1 MPDTASMEWYYYI
14 IVVAV
19 GIVAGIINTLAA
31 GGSLLTLP
39 VLMALGLPPNMANGT
54 NRIAIFLQ
62 NVVGVGSFHKQKVMD
77 FPSGFKVGIPAAI
90 GAIAGAFI
98 AVNLNDEVMKLAIA
112 GVMILVFF
120 LILLKPNRWI
130 NSHEEHP
137 PIPYWMQAVVFFFVG
152 IYGGF
157 IQAGVGFFLLT
168 SLVLGSGFE
177 LLKANALKLFVILL
191 YTPLALVIF
200 FVHGDVN
207 LTLGLV
213 LAMGNMTGAWIG
225 TRIAV
230 KQGAKFIRYFVLVAI
245 LIAAT
250 KLVLDAFKVL

>member
-1 MPDTASMEWYYYI
+1 MEWYTYI

-19 GIVAGIINTLAA
+19 GLVAGIINTLAA

-54 NRIAIFLQ
+54 NRIAILLQ
-62 NVVGVGSFHKQKVMD
+62 NVVGVSRFHKEKVMD
-77 FPSGFKVGIPAAI
+77 FPSGLRVGIPAAA

-130 NSHEEHP
+130 NSHESHP
-137 PIPYWMQAVVFFFVG
+137 PIPYWLQVIVFFFVG

-177 LLKANALKLFVILL
+177 LVKANALKLLIILL
-191 YTPLALVIF
+191 YTPLALLIF
-200 FVHGDVN
+200 FMNGDVN
-207 LTLGLV
+207 LWLGLV
-213 LAMGNMTGAWIG
+213 LAVGNMTGAWIG
-225 TRIAV
+225 TKIAV
-230 KQGAKFIRYFVLVAI
+230 KWGAVLIRYFVLVAI
-245 LIAAT
+245 LIAST
-250 KLVLDAFKVL
+250 KLILDAFKVL

>member
-1 MPDTASMEWYYYI
+1 MEWYTYL

-62 NVVGVGSFHKQKVMD
+62 NVVGVSRFHKEKVMD
-77 FPSGFKVGIPAAI
+77 FPSGFRVGIPAAA

-137 PIPYWMQAVVFFFVG
+137 PIPYWLQVIVFFLVG
-152 IYGGF
+152 VYGGF

-177 LLKANALKLFVILL
+177 LVKANALKLLIILL
-191 YTPLALVIF
+191 YTPLAIVIF
-200 FVHGDVN
+200 FIHGDVD

-213 LAMGNMTGAWIG
+213 LAVGNMTGAWIG
-225 TRIAV
+225 TKIAV
-230 KQGAKFIRYFVLVAI
+230 KWGAVLIRYFVLVAI
-245 LIAAT
+245 LIAST
-250 KLVLDAFKVL
+250 KLILDALKVL

>member
-1 MPDTASMEWYYYI
+1 MEWYSYI

-19 GIVAGIINTLAA
+19 GVVAGIINTLAA
-31 GGSLLTLP
+31 GGSMITLP

-62 NVVGVGSFHKQKVMD
+62 NVVGVGSFHREKIMD
-77 FPSGFKVGIPAAI
+77 FPSGFRVGIPAAL

-98 AVNLNDEVMKLAIA
+98 AVNLNDEAMKLAIA

-137 PIPYWMQAVVFFFVG
+137 PIPYWIQVVVFFFVG

-168 SLVLGSGFE
+168 SLVLGSGYE
-177 LLKANALKLFVILL
+177 LVKANSLKLFVILL
-191 YTPLALVIF
+191 YTPLALLIF
-200 FVHGDVN
+200 FLHKDVH
-207 LTLGLV
+207 LWMGLL
-213 LAMGNMTGAWIG
+213 LAVGNMSGAWIG
-225 TRIAV
+225 TKIAV
-230 KQGAKFIRYFVLVAI
+230 KWGAVLIRYFVLVAI
-245 LIAAT
+245 LVAAT
-250 KLVLDAFKVL
+250 KLILDALKVL

>member
-1 MPDTASMEWYYYI
+1 MGEWYTYI

-62 NVVGVGSFHKQKVMD
+62 NVVGVSSFHREKIMD
-77 FPSGFKVGIPAAI
+77 FPSGFRVGIPAAV

-112 GVMILVFF
+112 GVMIVVFF

-130 NSHEEHP
+130 KSHETHP
-137 PIPYWMQAVVFFFVG
+137 PIPYWLQVIVFFFVG

-177 LLKANALKLFVILL
+177 LVKANSLKLFVILL
-191 YTPLALVIF
+191 YTPVALLIF
-200 FVHGDVN
+200 FLHGDVN
-207 LTLGLV
+207 LWMGLV
-213 LAMGNMTGAWIG
+213 LAVGNMTGAWIG
-225 TRIAV
+225 TKIAV
-230 KQGAKFIRYFVLVAI
+230 KWGAVFIRWFVMVAI
-245 LIAAT
+245 LVAAS
-250 KLVLDAFKVL
+250 KLVWDAVKVL

>member
-1 MPDTASMEWYYYI
+1 MEWYTY
-14 IVVAV
+14 IVVVIV

-39 VLMALGLPPNMANGT
+39 VLMAFGLPPNMANGT

-62 NVVGVGSFHKQKVMD
+62 NVVGVGSFHREKIMD
-77 FPSGFKVGIPAAI
+77 FPSGFRVGIPAAA
-90 GAIAGAFI
+90 GAVAGAFI
-98 AVNLNDEVMKLAIA
+98 AVNLNDEAMKLAIA
-112 GVMILVFF
+112 GVMILVFI
-120 LILLKPNRWI
+120 LMLLKPNRWI

-137 PIPYWMQAVVFFFVG
+137 PIPYWVQVIVFFFVG

-177 LLKANALKLFVILL
+177 LVKANSLKLFVILL
-191 YTPLALVIF
+191 YTPVALLIF
-200 FVHGDVN
+200 FLNGDVHIWM
-207 LTLGLV
+207 GLV
-213 LAMGNMTGAWIG
+213 LAAGNMIGALLG

-230 KQGAKFIRYFVLVAI
+230 KWGAVFIRYFVLGAI

-250 KLVLDAFKVL
+250 KLIWDAIRVL

>member
-1 MPDTASMEWYYYI
+1 MEWYFYL

-62 NVVGVGSFHKQKVMD
+62 NVVGVSRFHKEKVMD
-77 FPSGFKVGIPAAI
+77 FPSGFRVGIPAAA

-130 NSHEEHP
+130 NSHEAHP
-137 PIPYWMQAVVFFFVG
+137 PIPYWLQVIVFFLVG

-177 LLKANALKLFVILL
+177 LVKANALKLLIILL
-191 YTPLALVIF
+191 YTPLAIVIF
-200 FVHGDVN
+200 FIHGDVD

-213 LAMGNMTGAWIG
+213 LAVGNMTGAWIG
-225 TRIAV
+225 TKIAV
-230 KQGAKFIRYFVLVAI
+230 KWGAVLIRYFVLVAI
-245 LIAAT
+245 LVAST
-250 KLVLDAFKVL
+250 KLILDAFKVL

>member
-1 MPDTASMEWYYYI
+1 MEWTTI
-14 IVVAV
+14 LIVVATGV
-19 GIVAGIINTLAA
+19 VAGIINTLAA

-62 NVVGVGSFHKQKVMD
+62 NVIGVGGFHRERVMD
-77 FPSGFKVGIPAAI
+77 FPSGFRVGIPAAA
-90 GAIAGAFI
+90 GAVVGAFI
-98 AVNLNDEVMKLAIA
+98 AVNLNDQVMKLAIA

-120 LILLKPNRWI
+120 LILLKPNRWVR
-130 NSHEEHP
+130 SHESHP
-137 PIPYWMQAVVFFFVG
+137 PVPYWIQAVIFFGVG

-177 LLKANALKLFVILL
+177 LVKANALKVFVILL
-191 YTPLALVIF
+191 YTPVALLIF
-200 FVHGDVN
+200 FLHRDVH
-207 LTLGLV
+207 LWMGLV
-213 LAMGNMTGAWIG
+213 LAVGNMTGAWIG

-230 KQGAKFIRYFVLVAI
+230 KWGAVLIRYFVMVAI
-245 LIAAT
+245 VVAASKLIY
-250 KLVLDAFKVL
+250 DAIRAL

>member
-1 MPDTASMEWYYYI
+1 MPDRASMEWYTYI
-14 IVVAV
+14 IVIGI

-62 NVVGVGSFHKQKVMD
+62 NVVGVTRFHQEKVMD
-77 FPSGFKVGIPAAI
+77 FPSGFKVGIPALL

-120 LILLKPNRWI
+120 LMLLKPNRWI

-137 PIPYWMQAVVFFFVG
+137 PIPYWLQFIVFFFVG

-168 SLVLGSGFE
+168 SLVLGSGFD
-177 LLKANALKLFVILL
+177 LLKANALKIFVILL

-200 FVHGDVN
+200 FLHGDVD
-207 LTLGLV
+207 LWMGLV
-213 LAMGNMTGAWIG
+213 LALGNMTGAWIG
-225 TRIAV
+225 TKIAV
-230 KQGAKFIRYFVLVAI
+230 KGGAKFIRYFVLAAI
-245 LIAAT
+245 LVAAT
-250 KLVLDAFKVL
+250 KLILDAMKAL

>member
-1 MPDTASMEWYYYI
+1 MEWYLYLVI
-14 IVVAV
+14 VAV

-62 NVVGVGSFHKQKVMD
+62 NVVGVRLFHREKVMD
-77 FPSGFKVGIPAAI
+77 FPSGFKVGIPAVA

-120 LILLKPNRWI
+120 LVLLKPDRWI
-130 NSHEEHP
+130 NSHETHP
-137 PIPYWMQAVVFFFVG
+137 PIPYWVQVIVFFFVG
-152 IYGGF
+152 VYGGF

-177 LLKANALKLFVILL
+177 LVKANALKLLIILL
-191 YTPLALVIF
+191 YTPLALLIF
-200 FVHGDVN
+200 FMNGDVN
-207 LTLGLV
+207 LWIGLV
-213 LAMGNMTGAWIG
+213 LAVGNMTGAWIG
-225 TRIAV
+225 TKIAV
-230 KQGAKFIRYFVLVAI
+230 KWGAVLIRYFVLVAI
-245 LIAAT
+245 LIAST
-250 KLVLDAFKVL
+250 KLILDAFKVL

>member
-1 MPDTASMEWYYYI
+1 MEWYLYL
-14 IVVAV
+14 IVIAV

-62 NVVGVGSFHKQKVMD
+62 NVVGVRQFHREKVMD
-77 FPSGFKVGIPAAI
+77 FPSGFKVGIPAAA

-130 NSHEEHP
+130 NSHETHP
-137 PIPYWMQAVVFFFVG
+137 PIPYWVQVIVFFFVG
-152 IYGGF
+152 VYGGF

-177 LLKANALKLFVILL
+177 LVKANALKLLIILL
-191 YTPLALVIF
+191 YTPLALLIF
-200 FVHGDVN
+200 FMNGDVN
-207 LTLGLV
+207 LWIGLV
-213 LAMGNMTGAWIG
+213 LAVGNMTGAWIG
-225 TRIAV
+225 TKIAV
-230 KQGAKFIRYFVLVAI
+230 KWGAVLIRYFVLVAI
-245 LIAAT
+245 LVAST
-250 KLVLDAFKVL
+250 KLILDAFKVL

>member
-1 MPDTASMEWYYYI
+1 MEWYTYI
-14 IVVAV
+14 IVVVV
-19 GIVAGIINTLAA
+19 GLAAGIINTLAA

-62 NVVGVGSFHKQKVMD
+62 NVVGVGAFHREKVMD
-77 FPSGFKVGIPAAI
+77 FPSGFKVGIPAAL
-90 GAIAGAFI
+90 GAIAGAFL

-137 PIPYWMQAVVFFFVG
+137 PIPYWVQVIVFFFVG

-177 LLKANALKLFVILL
+177 LVKANALKLLIILL
-191 YTPLALVIF
+191 YTPLALLIF
-200 FVHGDVN
+200 FIHGDVN
-207 LTLGLV
+207 LWIGLV
-213 LAMGNMTGAWIG
+213 LAVGNMSGAWIG
-225 TRIAV
+225 TKIAV
-230 KQGAKFIRYFVLVAI
+230 KWGAVFIRYFVLVAI
-245 LIAAT
+245 VIAAT
-250 KLVLDAFKVL
+250 KLILDAFKVL

>member
-1 MPDTASMEWYYYI
+1 MPDPVCMEWYHYI
-14 IVVAV
+14 LVVAV

-62 NVVGVGSFHKQKVMD
+62 NVVGVGRFHKEKVMD
-77 FPSGFKVGIPAAI
+77 FPSGFKVGLPAAL

-98 AVNLNDEVMKLAIA
+98 AVNLNDEAMKLAIA

-120 LILLKPNRWI
+120 LMLLKPNRWI

-137 PIPYWMQAVVFFFVG
+137 PIPYWLQVIIFFFVG
-152 IYGGF
+152 VYGGF

-168 SLVLGSGFE
+168 SLVLASGYE

-191 YTPLALVIF
+191 YTPLAIVIF
-200 FVHGDVN
+200 FIHGDVN
-207 LTLGLV
+207 LWMGLV
-213 LAMGNMTGAWIG
+213 LAVGNMTGAWIG
-225 TRIAV
+225 TRMAV
-230 KQGAKFIRYFVLVAI
+230 KRGAKFIRYFVLVAI
-245 LIAAT
+245 IVAAT
-250 KLVLDAFKVL
+250 KLILDAFKVL

>member
-1 MPDTASMEWYYYI
+1 MEWYVYI
-14 IVVAV
+14 LVVAV
-19 GIVAGIINTLAA
+19 GIVAGILNTLAA

-62 NVVGVGSFHKQKVMD
+62 NVVGVGGFHREKVMD
-77 FPSGFKVGIPAAI
+77 FPSGFRVGVPAAA

-98 AVNLNDEVMKLAIA
+98 AVNLNDEAMKLAIA

-120 LILLKPNRWI
+120 LILFNPNRWI
-130 NSHEEHP
+130 HSHEEHP
-137 PIPYWMQAVVFFFVG
+137 PVPYWLQAIVFFFVG

-157 IQAGVGFFLLT
+157 IQAGVGFFLIS
-168 SLVLGSGFE
+168 SLVLASGYE

-191 YTPLALVIF
+191 YTPMAIVIF
-200 FVHGDVN
+200 FIHGDVN
-207 LTLGLV
+207 LVLGLV
-213 LAMGNMTGAWIG
+213 LAVGNMAGAWIG

-230 KQGAKFIRYFVLVAI
+230 RRGAKFLRYFLLVAI

-250 KLVLDAFKVL
+250 KLILDAVKVL

>member
-1 MPDTASMEWYYYI
+1 MEWYTYI
-14 IVVAV
+14 LVIAV

-62 NVVGVGSFHKQKVMD
+62 NIVGVSSFHREKIMD
-77 FPSGFKVGIPAAI
+77 FPSGFRVGIPAAL

-98 AVNLNDEVMKLAIA
+98 AVNLNDAAMKLAIA

-120 LILLKPNRWI
+120 VILLRPNRWI
-130 NSHEEHP
+130 NSHEAQP
-137 PIPYWMQAVVFFFVG
+137 PIPYWVQVVVFFFIG

-168 SLVLGSGFE
+168 GLVLGGGFE
-177 LLKANALKLFVILL
+177 LVKANALKIFVILL

-200 FVHGDVN
+200 FLHKDVH
-207 LTLGLV
+207 LWMGLL
-213 LAMGNMTGAWIG
+213 LAAGNMGGAWIG

-230 KQGAKFIRYFVLVAI
+230 KWGAVFIRWFVLAAI

-250 KLVLDAFKVL
+250 KLIVDSVRAL

>member
-1 MPDTASMEWYYYI
+1 MEWYHYI
-14 IVVAV
+14 LVVAV

-62 NVVGVGSFHKQKVMD
+62 NVVGVGRFHKQKVMD
-77 FPSGFKVGIPAAI
+77 FPSGFKVGLPAAL

-98 AVNLNDEVMKLAIA
+98 AVNLNDEAMKLAIA

-120 LILLKPNRWI
+120 LMLLKPNRWI

-137 PIPYWMQAVVFFFVG
+137 PIPYWLQVVVFFFVG
-152 IYGGF
+152 VYGGF

-168 SLVLGSGFE
+168 SLVLASGYE

-191 YTPLALVIF
+191 YTPLAIVIF
-200 FVHGDVN
+200 FIHGDVN
-207 LTLGLV
+207 LWMGLV
-213 LAMGNMTGAWIG
+213 LAVGNMTGAWIG
-225 TRIAV
+225 TRMAV
-230 KQGAKFIRYFVLVAI
+230 KRGAKFIRYFVLVAI

-250 KLVLDAFKVL
+250 KLILDALKVL

>member
-1 MPDTASMEWYYYI
+1 MEWYTYI
-14 IVVAV
+14 LVIAV
-19 GIVAGIINTLAA
+19 GIVAGIINTMAA
-31 GGSLLTLP
+31 GGSMLTLP

-62 NVVGVGSFHKQKVMD
+62 NIVGVSRFHKEKVMD

-112 GVMILVFF
+112 GVMVVVFF

-130 NSHEEHP
+130 NSHESHP
-137 PIPYWMQAVVFFFVG
+137 PIPYWLQVIIYFFVG

-168 SLVLGSGFE
+168 SLVLASGYE
-177 LLKANALKLFVILL
+177 LVKSNALKLFVILL
-191 YTPLALVIF
+191 YTPIALVIF
-200 FVHGDVN
+200 FWHGDVN
-207 LTLGLV
+207 LWIGLV
-213 LAMGNMTGAWIG
+213 LAVGNMTGAWIG
-225 TRIAV
+225 TKIAMRG
-230 KQGAKFIRYFVLVAI
+230 GAKFIRWFVLVAI
-245 LIAAT
+245 MVAAT
-250 KLVLDAFKVL
+250 KLILDAIKVL

>member
-1 MPDTASMEWYYYI
+1 MEWYNYI
-14 IVVAV
+14 LVVAV

-62 NVVGVGSFHKQKVMD
+62 NVVGVSAFHREKVMD
-77 FPSGFKVGIPAAI
+77 FPSGFRVAIPAAL

-98 AVNLNDEVMKLAIA
+98 AVNLRDEVMELAIA

-130 NSHEEHP
+130 HSHETHP
-137 PIPYWMQAVVFFFVG
+137 PIPYWVQVIVFFLVG

-177 LLKANALKLFVILL
+177 LVKANALKLFVILL
-191 YTPLALVIF
+191 YTPIALLIF
-200 FVHGDVN
+200 FLHGDVH
-207 LTLGLV
+207 LWMGLL
-213 LAMGNMTGAWIG
+213 LAAGNMTGAWLG
-225 TRIAV
+225 TKIAV
-230 KQGAKFIRYFVLVAI
+230 KWGAVLIRYIVLVAI
-245 LIAAT
+245 LIASS
-250 KLVLDAFKVL
+250 KLILDAVKAL

>member
-1 MPDTASMEWYYYI
+1 MEWYTYI

-19 GIVAGIINTLAA
+19 GIVAGIINTMAA

-62 NVVGVGSFHKQKVMD
+62 NVVGVNRFHKEKVMD
-77 FPSGFKVGIPAAI
+77 FPSGFKVGIPALL

-112 GVMILVFF
+112 GVMILVFI
-120 LILLKPNRWI
+120 LMLLKPNRWI
-130 NSHEEHP
+130 NSHEAHP
-137 PIPYWMQAVVFFFVG
+137 PIPYWVQVIVFFFVG

-168 SLVLGSGFE
+168 SLGLGSGFE
-177 LLKANALKLFVILL
+177 LLKANALKIFVILL

-200 FVHGDVN
+200 FLHGDVDIKV
-207 LTLGLV
+207 GLV
-213 LAMGNMTGAWIG
+213 LAVGNMIGALIG
-225 TRIAV
+225 TKIAV
-230 KQGAKFIRYFVLVAI
+230 KGGAVFIRYFVLVAI
-245 LIAAT
+245 LAAAT
-250 KLVLDAFKVL
+250 KLILDALKVL